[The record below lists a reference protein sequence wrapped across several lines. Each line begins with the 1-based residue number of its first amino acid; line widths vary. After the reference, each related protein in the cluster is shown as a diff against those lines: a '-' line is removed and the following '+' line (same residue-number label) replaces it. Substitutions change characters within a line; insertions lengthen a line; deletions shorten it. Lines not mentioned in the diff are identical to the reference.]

1 MPVYKDE
8 KRNTWYASFYFT
20 DWMGNR
26 KRKKKEGF
34 AKKSDA
40 QAFEREF
47 LNKAHASC
55 DMTFGSLVELYM
67 DDCKSRLKPTT
78 CSNKEFIINLKLLP
92 FFQSMPINM
101 IDAVAVRKWQNE
113 LISHE
118 NNYAQT
124 YLKTVN
130 NQLSAIMNY
139 AVKYYKLPV
148 NPVRVCGSMGKKNA
162 ASMKFWTVDEFNK
175 FIAVVGDKPNSKV
188 IFELLFWT
196 GMRSGEMLALTLND
210 FDFNAMTVSIS
221 KNYTRLDKQDLI
233 LEPKT
238 PKSKRTITIPKFLGE
253 MVQNYVSR
261 LCDYEP
267 NERLFSST
275 KYFLHHE
282 MERGCKKSGVKKIRV
297 HDLRHSH
304 ASFLIEM
311 GFSPLLISERL
322 GHENIETTL
331 GTYSHLY
338 PNKQSE
344 VADKIEKVVMGDNV
358 SESPK
363 ATTKDDTLNTKSE

>member
-8 KRNTWYASFYFT
+8 KRNTWYTSFYFT

-34 AKKSDA
+34 TKKSEA

-67 DDCKSRLKPTT
+67 EDCKSRLKPTT
-78 CSNKEFIINLKLLP
+78 CSNKEFVINSKLLP
-92 FFQSMPINM
+92 FFKNTPINC

-113 LISHE
+113 LISDE
-118 NNYAQT
+118 SNYAQT

-162 ASMKFWTVDEFNK
+162 DSMQFWIMDEFNK
-175 FIAVVGDKPNSKV
+175 FMTAVEDKPNSKV

-196 GMRSGEMLALTLND
+196 GMRSGELLALTLND
-210 FDFNAMTVSIS
+210 FDFEAMTVSIN
-221 KNYTRLDKQDLI
+221 KNYTRLEGKDLI
-233 LEPKT
+233 LDPKT
-238 PKSKRTITIPKFLGE
+238 PKSKRTITIPTFLAKI
-253 MVQNYVSR
+253 VKDYASR

-267 NERLFSST
+267 NERLFSVT

-344 VADKIEKVVMGDNV
+344 VASKIESIVMGDDV
-358 SESPK
+358 PESS
-363 ATTKDDTLNTKSE
+363 TESLKDDTLNT

>member
-8 KRNTWYASFYFT
+8 KRNTWYTSFYYT

-34 AKKSDA
+34 TKKSDA

-67 DDCKSRLKPTT
+67 EDCRSRLKPTT
-78 CSNKEFIINLKLLP
+78 YSNKEFIINLKLMP
-92 FFQSMPINM
+92 FFQNMPINT
-101 IDAVAVRKWQNE
+101 IDAVAIRKWQNE
-113 LISHE
+113 WISNE
-118 NNYAQT
+118 NNYSQT
-124 YLKTVN
+124 YLKSVN

-148 NPVRVCGSMGKKNA
+148 NPVHISGSMGKKHA
-162 ASMKFWTVDEFNK
+162 ASMKFWTVEEFNK
-175 FIAVVGDKPNSKV
+175 FKEAVSDKPISKA

-210 FDFNAMTVSIS
+210 FDFDAMTVNIN

-238 PKSKRTITIPKFLGE
+238 PKSNRTITIPNFLCE
-253 MVQNYVSR
+253 IVKDYASR
-261 LCDYEP
+261 LCDYETD
-267 NERLFSST
+267 ERLFPVT
-275 KYFLHHE
+275 KYYLHHE
-282 MERGCKKSGVKKIRV
+282 MDRGCKKSGVKKIRV

-344 VADKIEKVVMGDNV
+344 VAAKIQSIVMGDAV
-358 SESPK
+358 SGNPQ
-363 ATTKDDTLNTKSE
+363 ATTSDDILNTDSE